1 MSNLEKAT
9 LILRTCEATVNN
21 ALYTSFT
28 WSNIDLRTLL
38 GDMYYK
44 YDRFN
49 LNLVNITSTTQIYAF
64 TASNTPNNAMY
75 LYSFPDQAICLV
87 NITGLPWVN
96 QGYNPALLHNTNV
109 AVAGTFVVPT
119 TQFTNTSTNYGKTYL
134 IFEKNQD
141 VSNITIYSTI
151 VETNTAP
158 LSPPGFP
165 FPGFAFLFNIF
176 GIPKDPENQNGS
188 RLII

>member
-9 LILRTCEATVNN
+9 LILRTCDSTANN
-21 ALYTSFT
+21 ALNTSFT

-49 LNLVNITSTTQIYAF
+49 LNLVNITSSAQVYQY
-64 TASNTPNNAMY
+64 TATANGNLTFLNG
-75 LYSFPDQAICLV
+75 FPDEAICFV
-87 NITGLPWVN
+87 NISGLPWVN
-96 QGYNPALLHNTNV
+96 QGYNPADLHNTTV
-109 AVAGTFVVPT
+109 AVAGTFVVPS
-119 TQFTNTSTNYGKTYL
+119 TQFTYTSTNYGKTYL

-141 VSNITIYSTI
+141 LANITIFFTI
-151 VETNTAP
+151 IQGNIPPITPTAY
-158 LSPPGFP
+158 P
-165 FPGFAFLFNIF
+165 FPSFGFLFNIF

-188 RLII
+188 RIIM